1 VTSLNVS
8 TTNQEVANHLL
19 ASGGK
24 NRAKTINELR
34 HQCTDYD
41 QVIDAAEGQVNY
53 ADIVASAKLAITD
66 LINNS
71 RINRYEKYL
80 YELFNKRWNFFKK
93 NDIAQRSSK

>member
-1 VTSLNVS
+1 MPYLNVS
-8 TTNQEVANHLL
+8 TTNQEIANHLL
-19 ASGGK
+19 ASGRG

-41 QVIDAAEGQVNY
+41 QVINSADEQVNY
-53 ADIVASAKLAITD
+53 ADIVASAKLAIAE

-71 RINRYEKYL
+71 RVNRYEKYL

-93 NDIAQRSSK
+93 NDIAQRSFK